1 MDDPVVEAVEA
12 ALQLQP
18 DTIELR
24 AHLLDLYRERGRI
37 VDARRQLGEI
47 LSRDPEHVAVDALLA
62 DAWRLRV
69 TLGASDV
76 GANLPGS
83 TLPTPPAVPHSP
95 EHATAGDDPTG
106 QRRPQ
111 SEPPAEEG
119 ASTPIM
125 ERAGSGGDPAEWEDP
140 DTTLDDVAGMEHV
153 KERLELV
160 VFGPAR
166 RPDLAEAF
174 GRAGR
179 GGLLLWGPPG
189 CGKTFLARAVAGH
202 LGVSFGSVG
211 IEAVLDQWLGG
222 SERNLAA
229 LFARARATPPCV
241 LFLDE
246 VDAIGQRR
254 SRLRS
259 EHLRTVMSQL
269 LVELDG
275 VDRDNRG
282 LFVIAASNLPWDVD
296 PALRRPG
303 RLDRSVFVPPPD
315 AEARARI
322 LVDRV
327 YKVPLATIDVTSVV
341 SLTAGYSGADVAH
354 VADTAAELALAESIK
369 GDEIVPVGQDHLERA
384 VAQVQPSISDWV
396 ATARNAATWADD
408 ESLFGPFLEWLEQ
421 WDRRR

>member
-1 MDDPVVEAVEA
+1 MDDPVVAAVEA
-12 ALQLQP
+12 ALQGQP

-24 AHLLDLYRERGRI
+24 VHLLSLYRERGRI

-47 LSRDPEHVAVDALLA
+47 LARDPQHAAVDELLA
-62 DAWRLRV
+62 EAWRLGG
-69 TLGASDV
+69 TLSASD
-76 GANLPGS
+76 GNANLPD
-83 TLPTPPAVPHSP
+83 PTPLPPPVVDHLP
-95 EHATAGDDPTG
+95 EPEAAGDDADFLAG
-106 QRRPQ
+106 QRLSASERP
-111 SEPPAEEG
+111 AADG
-119 ASTPIM
+119 AFTTSM
-125 ERAGSGGDPAEWEDP
+125 VEQAGSGGDPGEWEDP

-179 GGLLLWGPPG
+179 GGLLSWGPPG

-211 IEAVLDQWLGG
+211 IEAVLDRWLGG

-229 LFARARATPPCV
+229 LFTRARATPPCV

-296 PALRRPG
+296 PALLRPG

-315 AEARARI
+315 DEARADPRGSP
-322 LVDRV
+322 LQGAAHRGRRHQRGSFAGRLLGGRCRPRGRHCGGTRALGVDQGR
-327 YKVPLATIDVTSVV
+327 
-341 SLTAGYSGADVAH
+341 
-354 VADTAAELALAESIK
+354 
-369 GDEIVPVGQDHLERA
+369 
-384 VAQVQPSISDWV
+384 
-396 ATARNAATWADD
+396 
-408 ESLFGPFLEWLEQ
+408 
-421 WDRRR
+421 